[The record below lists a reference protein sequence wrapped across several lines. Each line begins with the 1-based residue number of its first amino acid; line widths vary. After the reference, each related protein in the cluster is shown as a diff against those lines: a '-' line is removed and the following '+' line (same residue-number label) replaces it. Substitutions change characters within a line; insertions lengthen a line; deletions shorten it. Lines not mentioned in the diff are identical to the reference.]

1 MSRATTT
8 LGQPSTGRRGAVRTS
23 GSVPAGSSA
32 ERAERPGQA
41 KGGHSVSVRTPTV
54 AEPRRIARRV
64 QAAERV
70 KSGAAQRA
78 YARRKLRAEGA
89 GAFDAV
95 LPRGSVMATRIPFVA
110 AILALLGCGLAL
122 TLLLT
127 TRAAEDSYLLSDAR
141 KLNQT
146 LADERAALQ
155 REVEAADSAP
165 ELAARAR
172 ELGMIPAK
180 DPARLVVGPDGS
192 IIVIGDPKPAEGA
205 PVPPLNPPPTRAADR
220 PGAPQSHG
228 ERVVPVTSTPR
239 APAARP
245 DGAQINA
252 APPVGAGL
260 TPAAP
265 SPAAPSPA
273 PAGAPAPEGAAP
285 GQAGASAPAPAGAP
299 APAPIPAGAPPAPAD
314 PAAGPAPAPVDPAAG
329 PAPVPAA
336 APVPP
341 ADAAPAPADGAPAAA
356 PDPATVPAPAGA
368 PAAAPTPAPAAAPI
382 AQSPAAATASAPAA
396 PAPAQMPDQSAAS
409 APAAGP
415 VAGPAADQR
424 QDTAEVPVPA
434 PNVPAPP
441 SNPGPVEGQG
451 MAAESA
457 PAAPALIENAPGQPG
472 VAPAVRPTAGE
483 AAR

>member
-1 MSRATTT
+1 M
-8 LGQPSTGRRGAVRTS
+8 
-23 GSVPAGSSA
+23 
-32 ERAERPGQA
+32 
-41 KGGHSVSVRTPTV
+41 SVRTPTV

-265 SPAAPSPA
+265 TPNPA

-314 PAAGPAPAPVDPAAG
+314 PAAGPAPPPGG
-329 PAPVPAA
+329 PAPGPAA

-341 ADAAPAPADGAPAAA
+341 ADAAPAPADGAPPPA
-356 PDPATVPAPAGA
+356 PVPAPATGTAPAGA
-368 PAAAPTPAPAAAPI
+368 PAAAPTPAPAP
-382 AQSPAAATASAPAA
+382 
-396 PAPAQMPDQSAAS
+396 
-409 APAAGP
+409 
-415 VAGPAADQR
+415 
-424 QDTAEVPVPA
+424 
-434 PNVPAPP
+434 
-441 SNPGPVEGQG
+441 
-451 MAAESA
+451 
-457 PAAPALIENAPGQPG
+457 
-472 VAPAVRPTAGE
+472 
-483 AAR
+483 